1 MISKIRNETF
11 FKNAKDSNV
20 IRVSED
26 VLENLSVINF
36 SKRTHILKDLAEND

>member
-1 MISKIRNETF
+1 MVGKIRNETF

-26 VLENLSVINF
+26 VAENLSGINF
-36 SKRTHILKDLAEND
+36 SNRTHFLKD